1 MLKKKEWQFISPPK
15 EVGVFLPNLDKKFIT
30 LMFF

>member
-15 EVGVFLPNLDKKFIT
+15 EVGVFLPNLDKKKKPH
-30 LMFF
+30 